1 MSALIKH
8 YEVFIEPTILAQ
20 TDKVCLQ
27 QFEDVKEKVEEL
39 VPQLD
44 RFKQNI
50 TTTIV
55 DGDPEETNRRIGLA
69 RCVHVLRLTVIMTA
83 TASRRRTFK
92 QVEELSDKL
101 SAKSAFIRFVDRGED
116 SKVVARLIER
126 LREAIVCYQVRYYYY
141 HPQSSVLDRDQIS
154 QQQAI
159 YRQITHLTVS
169 LRRHIP
175 GIGAN

>member
-1 MSALIKH
+1 MRYLSSQQSLHK
-8 YEVFIEPTILAQ
+8 
-20 TDKVCLQ
+20 TDRVCLQ

-50 TTTIV
+50 TTTTV
-55 DGDPEETNRRIGLA
+55 DGDPEETNRRMGLA
-69 RCVHVLRLTVIMTA
+69 RYVHALRSTAIMTA
-83 TASRRRTFK
+83 TASRRSTFK
-92 QVEELSDKL
+92 QVEELSEKL
-101 SAKSAFIRFVDRGED
+101 SAKSAFICFVDRGED

-126 LREAIVCYQVRYYYY
+126 LREAIVCYQVRYYY
-141 HPQSSVLDRDQIS
+141 HPQSSFFDRDQIS

-169 LRRHIP
+169 LRRHVP
-175 GIGAN
+175 GIGGN